1 MFSAK
6 LCQRVSFLATFV
18 TSPISC
24 VFLVAA
30 AISIVLT
37 IRKQLNDRKKATA

>member
-1 MFSAK
+1 MYSNGD
-6 LCQRVSFLATFV
+6 VTTFV

-24 VFLVAA
+24 VFLVVA

-37 IRKQLNDRKKATA
+37 VRKQLMDRKKAAA